1 MANDSHSSRHE
12 LAQYHSCVHCGS
24 IFRRDAF
31 DSTAVTTGIYPCS
44 KCGNEGPLNIVIR
57 DVDATVIGTTEPA
70 PGSSA
75 G

>member
-44 KCGNEGPLNIVIR
+44 KCGNEGPLNIVIQ
-57 DVDATVIGTTEPA
+57 DVVAVSIGTDHSA
-70 PGSSA
+70 PDSSA